1 MGGAER
7 YPSWFSC
14 LDGFRKGLNPSYE
27 LTRSRADNLVI
38 MRSAEAATEARGQNN
53 VTAIASRGP
62 TARSSD
68 TIEGAAALKQEAST
82 TCRRPK
88 NRKPCSTT
96 RAVTPS
102 KAERRPEARAKG
114 YEGLAASAG
123 TSLW

>member
-1 MGGAER
+1 MDWQVWLCA
-7 YPSWFSC
+7 
-14 LDGFRKGLNPSYE
+14 
-27 LTRSRADNLVI
+27 LTSPGRTAWPVVSIVRAAWTC
-38 MRSAEAATEARGQNN
+38 SP
-53 VTAIASRGP
+53 IASRGP